1 MHTISVCYIASHAM
15 EKVPEGHNLGSGR
28 IIEAALRAGIK
39 ANVVSLENS
48 KTCSKKGFVPV
59 RSPLKAVRKTS
70 TVPSVW
76 ELLTSLPAMSV
87 TKSLDCDLVHLLNV
101 TKEIFMF
108 SSRML
113 MMEKDCLSH
122 FYHSSFPFSAYTT
135 FGLRSLLLKLGFFN
149 HVLTT
154 NRLLLNYLINRLS
167 LDKQKVHLVPLPV
180 DVNQFKPGN
189 KDKLRRKHDL
199 PTDRPIITYVGAIDS
214 DRGFLSLIKSFRK
227 VAQQIPD
234 VILYVS
240 HPNRGDLTLEI
251 ARDEGIRDNI
261 LFRGPDPF
269 IEEVY
274 SLADA
279 VVLPF
284 SKPYWVTAPPLV
296 VLEAMACAAP
306 TITTPLDAIK
316 DVGTNGVD
324 LIFARPGDADSLA
337 GAIVH
342 ILKNEDE
349 ARTIG
354 LRARENIMGN
364 FSMEAVGETLRKTYG
379 EIIGS

>member
-1 MHTISVCYIASHAM
+1 MHDISVCYVANHAM
-15 EKVPEGHNLGSGR
+15 EKVPEGHNLGSVR
-28 IIEAALRAGIK
+28 IIEAATKAGIK

-48 KTCSKKGFVPV
+48 KTCAKKGFFLV
-59 RSPLKAVRKTS
+59 RSPFKAVRKTS
-70 TVPSVW
+70 TFPSVW

-87 TKSLDCDLVHLLNV
+87 TKMVDYDLVHLLNI

-135 FGLRSLLLKLGFFN
+135 FRLRSLLLKLGFFN

-154 NRLLLNYLINRLS
+154 NRLLLNYLINQLS
-167 LDKQKVHLVPLPV
+167 LDRQKVHLVPFPV

-189 KDKLRRKHDL
+189 KDRLRQKRDL

-214 DRGFLSLIKSFRK
+214 DRGFFSLIESFRK
-227 VAQQIPD
+227 VVRKIPD
-234 VILYVS
+234 VILYIS
-240 HPNRGDLTLEI
+240 HPNRGNLTLEI
-251 ARDEGIRDNI
+251 ARDEGMRDNI
-261 LFRGPDPF
+261 LFRGPDPS

-284 SKPYWVTAPPLV
+284 DKPYWITAPPLV
-296 VLEAMACAAP
+296 ILEAMASAAP
-306 TITTPLDAIK
+306 TITTPLDAIN
-316 DVGTNGVD
+316 DVGTDRVD
-324 LIFARPGDADSLA
+324 LIFARPGDPNSLA
-337 GAIVH
+337 DAIVYA
-342 ILKNEDE
+342 LKNEDE
-349 ARTIG
+349 ARAIG
-354 LRARENIMGN
+354 LRARENIMRN
-364 FSMEAVGETLRKTYG
+364 FSMEVVGEILRKTYT
-379 EIIGS
+379 EIMDS